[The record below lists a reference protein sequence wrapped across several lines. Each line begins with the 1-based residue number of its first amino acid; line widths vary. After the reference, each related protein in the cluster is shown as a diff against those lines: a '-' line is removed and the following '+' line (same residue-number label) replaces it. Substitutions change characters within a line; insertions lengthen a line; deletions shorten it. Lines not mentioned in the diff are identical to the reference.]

1 MRFGRAALLGLSF
14 FLWLSATAW
23 SEPVAVRFPE
33 GVTRAFPAVR
43 SLEGKTLAFGDF
55 VQVAREDRV
64 HSRLLFRFKDGSV
77 HDENVVFSQRGVFRM
92 ESYRLIQKGPS
103 FPETLEVAL
112 DRQSGVYSVRHRG
125 DEDSPEE
132 ILEGK
137 FEVPDDA
144 YNGMLTLILKNLPAS
159 TGDTVSMVAFTP
171 KPRVVKLRLTPMADE
186 QVTLN
191 ESPMQAARY
200 IVKPE
205 LGFFAS
211 LLLFDLPSLRCWIL
225 PGEAPAFLK
234 AEGPLYFMGPVWRI
248 EPF

>member
-1 MRFGRAALLGLSF
+1 MRAALLLALLALPAHADDLVGEAA
-14 FLWLSATAW
+14 SADA
-23 SEPVAVRFPE
+23 AI
-33 GVTRAFPAVR
+33 
-43 SLEGKTLAFGDF
+43 
-55 VQVAREDRV
+55 EDRV
-64 HSRLLFRFKDGSV
+64 RLVLA
-77 HDENVVFSQRGVFRM
+77 HW
-92 ESYRLIQKGPS
+92 
-103 FPETLEVAL
+103 
-112 DRQSGVYSVRHRG
+112 
-125 DEDSPEE
+125 
-132 ILEGK
+132 LEGK

-144 YNGMLTLILKNLPAS
+144 YNGMLTLILKNLPAGA
-159 TGDTVSMVAFTP
+159 GDTVSMVAFTP